1 MPDIDLLP
9 SRIRPMDNEL
19 IASIVAV
26 LIAAAG
32 VAQEGQPKL
41 LQIT

>member
-19 IASIVAV
+19 IAAIVAV

-32 VAQEGQPKL
+32 CSAL
-41 LQIT
+41 LPPLWIN